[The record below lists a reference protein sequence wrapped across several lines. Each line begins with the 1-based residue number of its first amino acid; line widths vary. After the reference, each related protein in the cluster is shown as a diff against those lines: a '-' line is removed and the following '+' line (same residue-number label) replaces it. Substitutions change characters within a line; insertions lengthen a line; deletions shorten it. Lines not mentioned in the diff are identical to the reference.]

1 MINTQ
6 LESRVTVPG
15 TQELVRHW
23 GLLALKELITMEQ
36 EPDLVLGKLNHVLGQ
51 LGIYSDEQGL
61 QLIKNAVGDGQLD
74 ISGSPVQ
81 ELPKISNGV
90 LEKNLKWLQKKLD
103 LSHHEVQLMT
113 WVYLVHKDEAFQTL
127 LLEFPALS
135 YPQLIRLISKIIVTS
150 ENKTK
155 QMLSYDAK
163 LVQLGIL
170 KANLYENAPVHGR
183 LSLLDSLF
191 ENLSEEE
198 LNYGH
203 FSADFTRASFADL
216 TINDFPHLLDDIDDL
231 QVFIQ
236 QVCKSQTKGINI
248 LIYGPEASGKT
259 QFIKALADRLDLALY
274 EMCFP
279 VSKKTPVETLQS
291 SISRAQHLLEG
302 DKKNLL
308 LVDDLQNHFENDSS
322 DFIDSGSSS
331 SLKRLVNT
339 SIGKNRLPTIWVT
352 NRLDIFSYRDL
363 SRFSYCLEL
372 KKPTRAMRQ
381 DFLRKKMGSSNI
393 TESWIVKTAMKEN
406 VPFETLEKIANF
418 TKLVC
423 SSKEN
428 QSAEV
433 VFDKALTKANKFLRG
448 ADSAASLYS
457 AEQYNQDFIN
467 ADTDLAYVTDALKG
481 HSEARICLS
490 GPPGC
495 GKTGY
500 AHHLAYLL
508 DKPVITKKG
517 SDILGRYL
525 GDTEQNLASAFQEA
539 KSRDALLLIDE
550 VDGLLS
556 NRQDAQRNWEVSIV
570 NELLT
575 QIDSFKGLLVV
586 TTNLFEKLDPAAM
599 RRFDLKVKLDY
610 LNGKQIE
617 QFWDMYVEQHDLKN
631 DDQAK
636 HDAALMKELT
646 PGDFANIERQSKFM
660 PLKDASD
667 LLNRLKKEVSFKREQ
682 GEGRAIGFLVS

>member
-1 MINTQ
+1 
-6 LESRVTVPG
+6 
-15 TQELVRHW
+15 
-23 GLLALKELITMEQ
+23 
-36 EPDLVLGKLNHVLGQ
+36 
-51 LGIYSDEQGL
+51 
-61 QLIKNAVGDGQLD
+61 
-74 ISGSPVQ
+74 
-81 ELPKISNGV
+81 
-90 LEKNLKWLQKKLD
+90 
-103 LSHHEVQLMT
+103 
-113 WVYLVHKDEAFQTL
+113 
-127 LLEFPALS
+127 
-135 YPQLIRLISKIIVTS
+135 
-150 ENKTK
+150 
-155 QMLSYDAK
+155 
-163 LVQLGIL
+163 
-170 KANLYENAPVHGR
+170 
-183 LSLLDSLF
+183 
-191 ENLSEEE
+191 
-198 LNYGH
+198 
-203 FSADFTRASFADL
+203 
-216 TINDFPHLLDDIDDL
+216 LLDDIDDL

-274 EMCFP
+274 EMSFP
-279 VSKKTPVETLQS
+279 VSKKTPLETLQS

-393 TESWIVKTAMKEN
+393 TESWIIKTAMKEN

-599 RRFDLKVKLDY
+599 RRFDLKVKFDY

-617 QFWDMYVEQHDLKN
+617 QFWGMYIEQHDLKN
-631 DDQAK
+631 EDQAK
-636 HDAALMKELT
+636 QDAALMKELT

-660 PLKDASD
+660 PLKDAND

-682 GEGRAIGFLVS
+682 GEGKAIGFLI